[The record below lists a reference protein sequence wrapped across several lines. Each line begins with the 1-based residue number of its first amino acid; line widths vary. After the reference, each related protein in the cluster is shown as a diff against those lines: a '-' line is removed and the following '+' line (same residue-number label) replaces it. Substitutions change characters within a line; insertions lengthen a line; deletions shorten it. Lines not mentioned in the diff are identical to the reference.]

1 MTYSCQVC
9 YGIMSMDIVP
19 APLSVSKANK
29 LQRKVCAFPGEERIN
44 MKFKNPMLVV
54 EDLEKAAAF
63 YKDVLGLQVI
73 LDFGSNIT
81 LTGGISMQS
90 KESWEEFIQ
99 KKPDEI
105 VFGANNAELYFEE
118 DEFDAF
124 LERLDSIGGIEY
136 VQPMQEYRWG
146 QRGVRI
152 YDADRHIIEIGE
164 NIGAVCRRF
173 LNSGMS
179 IAETAIRMDVSED
192 YVRDCIK

>member
-1 MTYSCQVC
+1 MLWYYASGHWTSAAICE
-9 YGIMSMDIVP
+9 
-19 APLSVSKANK
+19 
-29 LQRKVCAFPGEERIN
+29 QRKKFQGKVCAFTGEERNN

-124 LERLDSIGGIEY
+124 WERLDSIGGI
-136 VQPMQEYRWG
+136 
-146 QRGVRI
+146 
-152 YDADRHIIEIGE
+152 
-164 NIGAVCRRF
+164 
-173 LNSGMS
+173 
-179 IAETAIRMDVSED
+179 
-192 YVRDCIK
+192 